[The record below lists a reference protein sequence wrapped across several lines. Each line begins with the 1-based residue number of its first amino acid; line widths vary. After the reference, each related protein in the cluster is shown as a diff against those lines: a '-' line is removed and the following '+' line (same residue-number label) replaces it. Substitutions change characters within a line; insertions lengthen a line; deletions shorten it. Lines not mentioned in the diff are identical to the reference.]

1 MFQNPSQMHEIS
13 DILILSNLPDIY
25 KLQDGEIEICKG
37 FNQLN
42 KVGFM
47 VKLQMLE
54 RLLYYSLTQCF
65 ELLRLNPNQMNF
77 YFMDLQ
83 DFIAVSS
90 TKPEAI
96 NIQNNVIVLAD
107 KTFCKLL
114 KYDQNDDQQKKIISA
129 IYGSQIND
137 ISIERILFDHNL
149 LKDLDLIKLKTENNQ
164 KQYEEEWDKKHN

>member
-77 YFMDLQ
+77 YFLDLQ

-96 NIQNNVIVLAD
+96 NIQNNEIVLAD

-114 KYDQNDDQQKKIISA
+114 
-129 IYGSQIND
+129 
-137 ISIERILFDHNL
+137 
-149 LKDLDLIKLKTENNQ
+149 
-164 KQYEEEWDKKHN
+164 